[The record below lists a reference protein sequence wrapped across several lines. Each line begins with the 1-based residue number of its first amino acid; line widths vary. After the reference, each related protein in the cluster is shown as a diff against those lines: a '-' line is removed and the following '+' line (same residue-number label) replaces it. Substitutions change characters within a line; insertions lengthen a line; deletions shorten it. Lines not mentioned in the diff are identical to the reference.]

1 MNIRIYTY
9 FCSTKKQKQAPTIM
23 TNTSLK
29 RNLFTL
35 LCTLLSIG
43 SALAQEP
50 IRVACIGNSV
60 TYGYGHQN
68 PAVTSYP
75 SRLGE
80 MLGEGYEVQ
89 NFGHS
94 GATLLNHGH
103 RPYTQ
108 QQAYRNA
115 VAFAPDKAI
124 IHLGLND
131 TDPRNWPN
139 YRDEFI
145 PDYLALIDTLR
156 KANPEVKVWVCRMTP
171 IFHGHRRFKSGTR
184 DWHAQI
190 QTAIEEVA
198 RLADVHLID
207 LHEPL
212 YHRPDLFADALH
224 PDAEG
229 AMILAETVYAAMT
242 GNHGGLQLPA
252 IYTSHMVIQRDK
264 PFLLHG
270 TADAGCKV
278 TATLG
283 KEKLRTTAAP
293 DGSWALTFKAR
304 KATREPLTLTV
315 TDGRATLTLTDI
327 LVGEVWLCSGQSNMV
342 FMLRQATNAEA
353 NIAEALAQKDLR
365 IYDMRPRVYT
375 DPVMW
380 DSTSLAALNRLD
392 YYVPTQWAPLTEDNA
407 PHFSAIAYHF
417 GAMLADSLDVP
428 VGLICNAVGGAPIE
442 SFIDRRTIEYHPE
455 LVDILTDWRNNDR
468 IQDWVRGRGA
478 YNIKQSPKALQRHPY
493 EPCYL
498 YEAGI
503 APLAGYPLRG
513 VIWYQGESNAHN
525 VELFAT
531 EFPTLVDSWRRAW
544 SDEAMPFHFVQLSS
558 ITRPSWPHFRDVQRQ
573 LANVIPHCEMAVSSD
588 KGDSLD
594 VHPRDKRPIGERLGR
609 IALHHDY
616 GYSHVVPSG
625 PAIRSAQNKGKHIVL
640 TFDYAEGLH
649 TADGT
654 APKTF
659 EVADEHGLYYP
670 ADKVEIKG
678 NAIHLQSKHVKR
690 PVRARYG
697 WQPFTRANLV
707 NGEELPAS
715 TFEIEVEE

>member
-1 MNIRIYTY
+1 M
-9 FCSTKKQKQAPTIM
+9 
-23 TNTSLK
+23 K
-29 RNLFTL
+29 RHFTL
-35 LCTLLSIG
+35 ICLLLAIVISTLS
-43 SALAQEP
+43 AQEN

-60 TYGYGHQN
+60 THGYGHKN
-68 PAVTSYP
+68 PAATSYP
-75 SRLGE
+75 TRLGE
-80 MLGEGYEVQ
+80 MLGEGYEVR

-156 KANPEVKVWVCRMTP
+156 KANPNVEVWVCRMTP

-190 QTAIEEVA
+190 QLAIEEVA

-229 AMILAETVYAAMT
+229 AQILAETVYSAMT
-242 GNHGGLQLPA
+242 GNYGGLQLPA
-252 IYTSHMVIQRDK
+252 IYSSHMVIQRDK
-264 PFLLHG
+264 PFVLRG
-270 TADAGCKV
+270 TADAGRKV

-283 KEKLRTTAAP
+283 KEKQRVTTAD
-293 DGSWALTFKAR
+293 DGTWALTFKAR
-304 KATREPLTLTV
+304 KASHEPLTLTV
-315 TDGRATLTLTDI
+315 TDGDATLVLTDI

-342 FMLRQATNAEA
+342 FMLRQATDAQA
-353 NIAEALAQKDLR
+353 TIDAALTKKNLR

-375 DPVMW
+375 DAVMW
-380 DSTSLAALNRLD
+380 DDASLAALNRLD
-392 YYVPTQWAPLTEDNA
+392 YYVPTQWQALSAANA

-417 GAMLADSLDVP
+417 GAMLADSLDIP

-442 SFIDRRTIEYHPE
+442 SFIDRHTLEYHPE

-468 IQDWVRGRGA
+468 IQDWVRSRA
-478 YNIKQSPKALQRHPY
+478 SYNIKQSTVALQRHPY

-531 EFPTLVDSWRRAW
+531 EFPALVSSWRRAW
-544 SDEAMPFHFVQLSS
+544 ADEDMPFHFVQLSS
-558 ITRPSWPHFRDVQRQ
+558 IARPSWPHFRDVQRQ
-573 LANVIPHCEMAVSSD
+573 LAAEIAHCEMAVSSD

-616 GYSHVVPSG
+616 GFTDIVPSG
-625 PAIRSAQNKGKHIVL
+625 PAIRSAKSKGKSLVL
-640 TFDYAEGLH
+640 TFDHGQGMHAS
-649 TADGT
+649 DGT
-654 APKTF
+654 ALRTF
-659 EVADEHGLYYP
+659 EIADEHGLYHP
-670 ADKVEIKG
+670 AETIEVKG
-678 NAIHLQSKHVKR
+678 NTIRLQSKSVKR
-690 PVRARYG
+690 PMRARYG

-707 NGEELPAS
+707 NAANLPAS
-715 TFEIEVEE
+715 TFEIRVERD

>member
-1 MNIRIYTY
+1 M
-9 FCSTKKQKQAPTIM
+9 KH
-23 TNTSLK
+23 TSLK
-29 RNLFTL
+29 RTL
-35 LCTLLSIG
+35 
-43 SALAQEP
+43 SALFCLAIACSTTFADAP

-60 TYGYGHQN
+60 TYGYGLKD
-68 PAVTSYP
+68 PATTSYP
-75 SRLGE
+75 AHLGR
-80 MLGEGYEVQ
+80 MLGEGYEVR

-156 KANPEVKVWVCRMTP
+156 AANPNVEVWVCRMTP

-198 RLADVHLID
+198 RLAGANLID

-224 PDAEG
+224 PNAEG
-229 AMILAETVYAAMT
+229 AMILARTVYSAMT
-242 GNHGGLQLPA
+242 GNYGGLSLPA
-252 IYTSHMVIQRDK
+252 IYSNGMVIQRHK
-264 PFLLHG
+264 PFTLRG

-283 KEKLRTTAAP
+283 KEKQRTTATP
-293 DGSWALTFKAR
+293 DGTWQLTFKAR
-304 KATREPLTLTV
+304 QATHEPLTLTV
-315 TDGRATLTLTDI
+315 SDGHTILTRTGI
-327 LVGEVWLCSGQSNMV
+327 LVGEVWLCSGQSNMA
-342 FMLRQATNAEA
+342 FMLCQATDAQA
-353 NIAEALAQKDLR
+353 NIGEALTKKNLR

-375 DPVMW
+375 DAVMW
-380 DSTSLAALNRLD
+380 DSISMERLNRLD
-392 YYVPTQWAPLTEDNA
+392 YFLPTQWQELTADNA
-407 PHFSAIAYHF
+407 PNFSAIAYHF

-428 VGLICNAVGGAPIE
+428 VGLISNAVGGAPIE
-442 SFIDRRTIEYHPE
+442 SFIDRHTIEYHPE
-455 LVDILTDWRNNDR
+455 LVDILTDWRKNDR
-468 IQDWVRGRGA
+468 IQEWVRGRGA
-478 YNIKQSPKALQRHPY
+478 YNIKQSPNPLQRHPY

-503 APLAGYPLRG
+503 AQLAGYPLRG
-513 VIWYQGESNAHN
+513 FIWYQGESNAHN
-525 VELFAT
+525 AELFAT
-531 EFPTLVDSWRRAW
+531 EFPALVSSWRRAW

-558 ITRPSWPHFRDVQRQ
+558 IARPSWPHFRDVQRQ
-573 LANVIPHCEMAVSSD
+573 LANAIPHCEMAVSSD

-594 VHPRDKRPIGERLGR
+594 VHPRHKRPIGERLGR

-616 GYSHVVPSG
+616 GYSHVTPSG
-625 PAIRSAQNKGKHIVL
+625 PAVRNAQNKGTRIVL
-640 TFDYAEGLH
+640 TFDHADGMH
-649 TADGT
+649 SADGT
-654 APKTF
+654 ALRTF
-659 EVADEHGLYYP
+659 EVADEHGLYHP
-670 ADKVEIKG
+670 ADKVEVKG
-678 NAIHLQSKHVKR
+678 NTLILESRHVKR

-707 NGEELPAS
+707 NGEGLPAS
-715 TFEIEVEE
+715 TFEIAVEE

>member
-1 MNIRIYTY
+1 MKYTPL
-9 FCSTKKQKQAPTIM
+9 K
-23 TNTSLK
+23 SL
-29 RNLFTL
+29 FVL
-35 LCTLLSIG
+35 LCTLFAGHL
-43 SALAQEP
+43 LASTP

-60 TYGYGHQN
+60 TYGYGHQT
-68 PAVTSYP
+68 PSETSYP
-75 SRLGE
+75 TRLGE
-80 MLGEGYEVQ
+80 MLGTGYEVR

-108 QQAYRNA
+108 QQAYRDA
-115 VAFAPDKAI
+115 IAFVPDKAI

-156 KANPEVKVWVCRMTP
+156 RTNPNVEVWVCRMTP

-190 QTAIEEVA
+190 QVAIEEVA
-198 RLADVHLID
+198 RLAGVHLID

-224 PDAEG
+224 PNAEG
-229 AMILAETVYAAMT
+229 AMILAQTVYSAMT
-242 GNHGGLQLPA
+242 GHHGGLSLPA
-252 IYTSHMVIQRDK
+252 IYSDGMVIQRHK
-264 PFLLHG
+264 PFTLRG
-270 TADAGCKV
+270 TADAGSKIV
-278 TATLG
+278 ATLG
-283 KEKLRTTAAP
+283 KEKQRTTAAP
-293 DGSWALTFKAR
+293 DGTWQLTFKSR
-304 KATREPLTLTV
+304 EATREPLTLTV
-315 TDGRATLTLTDI
+315 TDGHATLTLTDI
-327 LVGEVWLCSGQSNMV
+327 LVGEVWLCSGQSNMA
-342 FMLRQATNAEA
+342 FMLRQAADSQQHV
-353 NIAEALAQKDLR
+353 AEALTKRDLR

-375 DPVMW
+375 DAVAW
-380 DSTSLAALNRLD
+380 DSTSLVHLNRLD
-392 YYVPTQWAPLTEDNA
+392 YYVPTQWKALTEDNA

-417 GAMLADSLDVP
+417 GALLSDSLCVP

-442 SFIDRRTIEYHPE
+442 SFIDRHTIEHHPE

-468 IQDWVRGRGA
+468 IQPWVRGRGS
-478 YNIKQSPKALQRHPY
+478 YNIQKSSNPLQRHPY

-498 YEAGI
+498 YESGI
-503 APLAGYPLRG
+503 AQVAGYPLRG
-513 VIWYQGESNAHN
+513 FIWYQGESNAHN

-531 EFPTLVDSWRRAW
+531 EFRALVSSWRRAW
-544 SDEAMPFHFVQLSS
+544 NDDEMPFHFVQLSS
-558 ITRPSWPHFRDVQRQ
+558 IDRPSWPHFRDVQRQ
-573 LANVIPHCEMAVSSD
+573 LAQATNHCEMAVSSD

-594 VHPRDKRPIGERLGR
+594 VHPRHKRPIGERLGR

-625 PAIRSAQNKGKHIVL
+625 PAIRSAQNQGKRLVL
-640 TFDYAEGLH
+640 TFDYADNMHATGGGPLR
-649 TADGT
+649 
-654 APKTF
+654 TF
-659 EVADEHGLYYP
+659 EVADENGLYYP
-670 ADKVEIKG
+670 ADKVEVKG
-678 NAIHLQSKHVKR
+678 STLILESRYVKH

-707 NGEELPAS
+707 NADELPAS
-715 TFEIEVEE
+715 TFEIKDASFVQK

>member
-1 MNIRIYTY
+1 MKRFFI
-9 FCSTKKQKQAPTIM
+9 
-23 TNTSLK
+23 SLC
-29 RNLFTL
+29 L
-35 LCTLLSIG
+35 LLHIG
-43 SALAQEP
+43 ISALSAQET

-60 TYGYGHQN
+60 TYGYGHRN
-68 PAVTSYP
+68 PAATSYP
-75 SRLGE
+75 TRLGE
-80 MLGEGYEVQ
+80 MLGEGYDVR

-108 QQAYRNA
+108 QQAYRDA

-156 KANPEVKVWVCRMTP
+156 SANPNVEVWVCRMTP

-190 QTAIEEVA
+190 QEAIDKVA

-207 LHEPL
+207 LHKPL

-224 PDAEG
+224 PNAEG

-242 GNHGGLQLPA
+242 GNYGGLKLPA
-252 IYTSHMVIQRDK
+252 IYSNGMVIQRDK
-264 PFLLHG
+264 PFTLHG
-270 TADAGCKV
+270 TTNAGRKV
-278 TATLG
+278 TAQLG
-283 KEKLRTTAAP
+283 REKQHTIAAP
-293 DGSWALTFKAR
+293 DGSWQLTFKAR

-315 TDGRATLTLTDI
+315 KDGQTTLTRTDI

-342 FMLRQATNAEA
+342 FMLRQATEAQA
-353 NIAEALAQKDLR
+353 NINEAITKKDLR

-375 DPVMW
+375 DAIAW
-380 DSTSLAALNRLD
+380 DSTSLAQLNRLD
-392 YYVPTQWAPLTEDNA
+392 YYLPTQWQALTTDNA
-407 PHFSAIAYHF
+407 PNFSAIAYHF
-417 GAMLADSLDVP
+417 GAMLADSLDIP

-442 SFIDRRTIEYHPE
+442 SFIDRHTLEYHPE

-468 IQDWVRGRGA
+468 IQDWVRGRST
-478 YNIKQSPKALQRHPY
+478 YNIQKSSNPLQRHPY

-503 APLAGYPLRG
+503 APLTGYPIRG
-513 VIWYQGESNAHN
+513 FIWYQGESNAHN
-525 VELFAT
+525 VELFAI

-544 SDEAMPFHFVQLSS
+544 GDSSMPFHFVQLSS
-558 ITRPSWPHFRDVQRQ
+558 IARPSWPHFRDVQRQ
-573 LANVIPHCEMAVSSD
+573 LANQIEHCEMAVSSD

-594 VHPRDKRPIGERLGR
+594 VHPRHKRPIGERLGR

-625 PAIRSAQNKGKHIVL
+625 PAIRSAHNKKSTIIL
-640 TFDYAEGLH
+640 TFDHADGLH
-649 TADGT
+649 SADG
-654 APKTF
+654 PPLLTF
-659 EVADEHGLYYP
+659 EVADAYGLYYP
-670 ADKVEIKG
+670 ADKIEVKG
-678 NAIHLQSKHVKR
+678 NTIHLQSKQVDR
-690 PVRARYG
+690 PMRVRYG

-707 NGEELPAS
+707 NAQGLPAS
-715 TFEIEVEE
+715 TFEIVAEE

>member
-1 MNIRIYTY
+1 MKRY
-9 FCSTKKQKQAPTIM
+9 FTIIV
-23 TNTSLK
+23 L
-29 RNLFTL
+29 
-35 LCTLLSIG
+35 LLSIG
-43 SALAQEP
+43 ISPIFAQKN

-60 TYGYGHQN
+60 TYGYGHSN
-68 PAVTSYP
+68 PNITSYP
-75 SRLGE
+75 TRLGE
-80 MLGEGYEVQ
+80 LLGDKYEVR

-94 GATLLNHGH
+94 GATLLNRGH

-108 QQAYRNA
+108 QQAYRDV

-156 KANPEVKVWVCRMTP
+156 KVNSKVEVWVCRMTP

-190 QTAIEEVA
+190 QVAIEEVA

-224 PDAEG
+224 PNAEG
-229 AMILAETVYAAMT
+229 AQILAETVYSAMT
-242 GNHGGLQLPA
+242 GNYGGISLPA
-252 IYTSHMVIQRDK
+252 IYTDHMVIQRDK
-264 PFLLHG
+264 PFVLRG
-270 TADAGCKV
+270 TANAGSKI

-283 KEKLRTTAAP
+283 KEKQRTTTAP
-293 DGSWALTFKAR
+293 DGTWALTFKAR
-304 KATREPLTLTV
+304 KATHEPLTLTV
-315 TDGRATLTLTDI
+315 TDGNATLTLTDI
-327 LVGEVWLCSGQSNMV
+327 LVGEVWLCSGQSNMA
-342 FMLRQATNAEA
+342 FMLRQATNAQ
-353 NIAEALAQKDLR
+353 NTIDEALTKKYLR

-375 DPVMW
+375 DAVMW
-380 DSTSLAALNRLD
+380 DNASLASLNQLD
-392 YYVPTQWAPLTEDNA
+392 YYVPTQWQALSATNA

-417 GAMLADSLDVP
+417 GAMLADSLDIP

-442 SFIDRRTIEYHPE
+442 SFIDRHTIEHHPE

-468 IQDWVRGRGA
+468 IQDWVRGRA
-478 YNIKQSPKALQRHPY
+478 SYNIKQSSNPLQRHPY

-525 VELFAT
+525 VELFAV
-531 EFPTLVDSWRRAW
+531 EFPALVSSWRRAW
-544 SDEAMPFHFVQLSS
+544 ADETMPFHFVQLSS

-573 LANVIPHCEMAVSSD
+573 LAAEIAHCEMAVSSD

-616 GYSHVVPSG
+616 GFSDIVPSG
-625 PAIRSAQNKGKHIVL
+625 PAIRCAKNKGKSIVL
-640 TFDYAEGLH
+640 TFDHAEGMH
-649 TADGT
+649 SSDG
-654 APKTF
+654 AMLRTF
-659 EVADEHGLYYP
+659 EIADELGIYHP
-670 ADKVEIKG
+670 AEEIEIKD
-678 NAIHLQSKHVKR
+678 NTIRLQSKAVKH
-690 PVRARYG
+690 PMRARYG

-707 NGEELPAS
+707 NSEKLPAS
-715 TFEIEVEE
+715 TFEIVAE

>member
-1 MNIRIYTY
+1 MRH
-9 FCSTKKQKQAPTIM
+9 TI
-23 TNTSLK
+23 LK
-29 RNLFTL
+29 S
-35 LCTLLSIG
+35 LCTLLLLCIG
-43 SALAQEP
+43 FSTLQARQP

-60 TYGYGHQN
+60 TYGYGHSN
-68 PAVTSYP
+68 PSVTSYP
-75 SRLGE
+75 TRLGE
-80 MLGEGYEVQ
+80 MLGKDYEVR

-108 QQAYRNA
+108 QQAYRDA
-115 VAFAPDKAI
+115 IAFAPDKAI

-145 PDYLALIDTLR
+145 PDYLALIETLR
-156 KANPEVKVWVCRMTP
+156 EANPDVEVWVCRMTP
-171 IFHGHRRFKSGTR
+171 IFHGHRRFQSGTR

-190 QTAIEEVA
+190 QQAIEEVA
-198 RLADVHLID
+198 LLADVHLID

-229 AMILAETVYAAMT
+229 AEILAQTVYSAMT
-242 GNHGGLQLPA
+242 GDYGGLQLPA

-264 PFLLHG
+264 PFVLRG
-270 TADAGCKV
+270 TANAGRKI

-283 KEKLRTTAAP
+283 KEKQRTTTEP
-293 DGSWALTFKAR
+293 DGSWEITFKSR
-304 KATREPLTLTV
+304 KATSAPLTLTV
-315 TDGRATLTLTDI
+315 SDKDTEITLTDI

-342 FMLRQATNAEA
+342 FMLRQATNAQA
-353 NIAEALAQKDLR
+353 NIDEALTKKNVR
-365 IYDMRPRVYT
+365 VYDMRPWVYT
-375 DPVMW
+375 DAVMW
-380 DSTSLAALNRLD
+380 DSISLAALNRLD
-392 YYVPTQWAPLTEDNA
+392 YYVPTQWAALTPDNT

-442 SFIDRRTIEYHPE
+442 SFIDRKTLEFHPE
-455 LVDILTDWRNNDR
+455 LVDILTDWKRNDR

-478 YNIKQSPKALQRHPY
+478 YNIQLSKNPMQRHPY

-503 APLAGYPLRG
+503 APLAGFPLRG

-531 EFPTLVDSWRRAW
+531 EFPALVSSWRRAW
-544 SDEAMPFHFVQLSS
+544 GDEEMPFHFVQLSS
-558 ITRPSWPHFRDVQRQ
+558 ISRPSWPHFRDVQRQ
-573 LANVIPHCEMAVSSD
+573 LAEEIDHCEMAVSSD

-616 GYSHVVPSG
+616 GYKKLVPSG
-625 PAIRSAQNKGKHIVL
+625 PAIRDARSSGRTIVL
-640 TFDYAEGLH
+640 SFDHAKGM
-649 TADGT
+649 TTSDG
-654 APKTF
+654 APLRTF
-659 EVADEHGLYYP
+659 EIADEHGLFYP
-670 ADKVEIKG
+670 ADEIEIKG
-678 NAIHLQSKHVKR
+678 NSIYLRSKMVKR
-690 PVRARYG
+690 PKRARYG

-707 NGEELPAS
+707 NGAGLPAS
-715 TFEIEVEE
+715 TFEIESK

>member
-1 MNIRIYTY
+1 MRHTILKSLCSLLV
-9 FCSTKKQKQAPTIM
+9 FCIGVTTLQARQP
-23 TNTSLK
+23 L
-29 RNLFTL
+29 
-35 LCTLLSIG
+35 
-43 SALAQEP
+43 
-50 IRVACIGNSV
+50 RVACIGNSV
-60 TYGYGHQN
+60 TYGYGHSN
-68 PAVTSYP
+68 PSVTSYP
-75 SRLGE
+75 TRLGE
-80 MLGEGYEVQ
+80 MLGEDYEVR

-108 QQAYRNA
+108 QQAYRDA
-115 VAFAPDKAI
+115 IDFAPDKAI

-145 PDYLALIDTLR
+145 PDYLALIETLR
-156 KANPEVKVWVCRMTP
+156 EANPNVEVWVCRMTP
-171 IFHGHRRFKSGTR
+171 IFHGHRRFQSGTR

-190 QTAIEEVA
+190 QQAIEEVA

-229 AMILAETVYAAMT
+229 AQILAETVYSAMT
-242 GNHGGLQLPA
+242 GNYGGLQLPA
-252 IYTSHMVIQRDK
+252 IYTNNMVIQRDK
-264 PFLLHG
+264 PFILRG
-270 TADAGCKV
+270 TANAGRKV

-283 KEKLRTTAAP
+283 KEKQRTTAAP
-293 DGSWALTFKAR
+293 DGSWEITFKAR
-304 KATREPLTLTV
+304 KATNEPLTLTV
-315 TDGRATLTLTDI
+315 TDKNTQITLTDI

-342 FMLRQATNAEA
+342 FMLRQATDAQD
-353 NIAEALAQKDLR
+353 NINEALTKKNLR

-375 DPVMW
+375 DAVMW
-380 DSTSLAALNRLD
+380 DSASLDCLNRLD
-392 YYVPTQWAPLTEDNA
+392 YYVPTQWAALTPDNA

-442 SFIDRRTIEYHPE
+442 SFIDRQTLEYHPE

-468 IQDWVRGRGA
+468 IQDWVRSRGSF
-478 YNIKQSPKALQRHPY
+478 NIQLSKSPLQRHPY

-531 EFPTLVDSWRRAW
+531 EFPALVSSWRRTW
-544 SDEAMPFHFVQLSS
+544 NDEEMPFHFVQLSS
-558 ITRPSWPHFRDVQRQ
+558 INRPSWPHFRDVQRQ
-573 LANVIPHCEMAVSSD
+573 LAGKISHCEMAVSSD

-594 VHPRDKRPIGERLGR
+594 VHPRNKRPIGERLGR

-616 GYSHVVPSG
+616 GYKKLVPSG
-625 PAIRSAQNKGKHIVL
+625 PAILSAKNKGKSIVL
-640 TFDYAEGLH
+640 TFDYAKEMHAAYG
-649 TADGT
+649 
-654 APKTF
+654 APLRTF
-659 EVADEHGLYYP
+659 EIADEHGLYYP
-670 ADKVEIKG
+670 ADEIEVKG
-678 NAIHLQSKHVKR
+678 NTIRLQSKQVKR
-690 PVRARYG
+690 PMRARYG

-707 NGEELPAS
+707 NGEGLPAS
-715 TFEIEVEE
+715 TFEVHSK